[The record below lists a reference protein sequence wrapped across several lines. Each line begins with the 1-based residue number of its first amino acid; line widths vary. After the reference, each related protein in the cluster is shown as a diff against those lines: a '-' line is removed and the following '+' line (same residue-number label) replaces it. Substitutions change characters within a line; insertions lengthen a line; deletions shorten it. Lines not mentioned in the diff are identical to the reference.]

1 MRLTCR
7 ICPAQKIADAHAV
20 VQENRSERL
29 PLLYWSVV
37 GIFVVTILL
46 TLFSRDCVAQSPL
59 PFEVSNP
66 KHQKFPLDEA
76 GRIYSS
82 ACVLAAR
89 TIRPERPPHLQPK
102 FTLVLGAANDQMV
115 RVETGSEIHLKAWN
129 AANFAQAVVLLASR
143 EILKN
148 DDVEDIV
155 RTAVLSAQSSV
166 SVRDLKQ
173 ER

>member
-1 MRLTCR
+1 L
-7 ICPAQKIADAHAV
+7 A
-20 VQENRSERL
+20 
-29 PLLYWSVV
+29 
-37 GIFVVTILL
+37 VTIL
-46 TLFSRDCVAQSPL
+46 FAAFDRDCAAQSSL

-82 ACVLAAR
+82 ACTLAAR

-102 FTLVLGAANDQMV
+102 FRLVLGAADDQMLRDV
-115 RVETGSEIHLKAWN
+115 TGSEIHLKAWN
-129 AANFAQAVVLLASR
+129 PANFAQAVVLLASR

-155 RTAVLSAQSSV
+155 RNVVLSAQSSV

-173 ER
+173 GH